1 MKMKPGKNQVTWAVT
16 AFVLCVA
23 LMLTYYVIFNSKNVV
38 AFFSHILDSLS
49 GIIIGIVFA
58 YILIPLMEGIEK
70 RVLMPIYRKRGI
82 NVSFSEDAD
91 PKKRSQM
98 RKISLAATMIIAL
111 ALIYSLFSIILP
123 QLISSIREITYM
135 LPVYIK
141 KLDDYS
147 NLFLA
152 NNPSLQSFIDSQL
165 DNYYA
170 TLSSYLTKKLL
181 PLLPSNANAIFK
193 VASRSVV
200 SVIKVMFDLVV
211 GVIVSI
217 YVLNSKERFTTRGKK
232 MVYAVLKEDYANEVI
247 SGFRFVNYTF
257 EGFIGGK
264 LLDSL
269 IIGIICYIGCKIMAI
284 PYPVL
289 ISVIVGVTNIIPFFG
304 PYIGGIM
311 GGLILV
317 LINPI
322 KALVFVIFV
331 IVLQQFDGNIL
342 GPTILGNSTGLS
354 SFWVIFSITLFG
366 GLWGVVGWL
375 VGVPIF
381 AVFYALVS
389 RITNVLL
396 IKRGLSTQTGKYED
410 LAYIEQGEYKL
421 LSDKSN
427 TKHNVRRNNSAFKK
441 MFKIKGNTAKN
452 NTDNTE
458 KKE

>member
-123 QLISSIREITYM
+123 QLIGSIREITYM

-170 TLSSYLTKKLL
+170 TLSK
-181 PLLPSNANAIFK
+181 
-193 VASRSVV
+193 
-200 SVIKVMFDLVV
+200 
-211 GVIVSI
+211 
-217 YVLNSKERFTTRGKK
+217 
-232 MVYAVLKEDYANEVI
+232 NE
-247 SGFRFVNYTF
+247 
-257 EGFIGGK
+257 
-264 LLDSL
+264 
-269 IIGIICYIGCKIMAI
+269 A
-284 PYPVL
+284 
-289 ISVIVGVTNIIPFFG
+289 
-304 PYIGGIM
+304 
-311 GGLILV
+311 LILY
-317 LINPI
+317 I
-322 KALVFVIFV
+322 VI
-331 IVLQQFDGNIL
+331 
-342 GPTILGNSTGLS
+342 
-354 SFWVIFSITLFG
+354 
-366 GLWGVVGWL
+366 
-375 VGVPIF
+375 
-381 AVFYALVS
+381 
-389 RITNVLL
+389 
-396 IKRGLSTQTGKYED
+396 
-410 LAYIEQGEYKL
+410 
-421 LSDKSN
+421 
-427 TKHNVRRNNSAFKK
+427 
-441 MFKIKGNTAKN
+441 
-452 NTDNTE
+452 
-458 KKE
+458 